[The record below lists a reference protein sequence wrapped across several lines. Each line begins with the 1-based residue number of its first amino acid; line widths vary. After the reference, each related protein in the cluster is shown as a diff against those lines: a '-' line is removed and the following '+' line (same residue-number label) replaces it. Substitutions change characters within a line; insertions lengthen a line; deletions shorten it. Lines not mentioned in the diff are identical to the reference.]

1 MPVSLPASKPSS
13 RIFIM
18 KRWQLNRI
26 TAALLLAAA
35 IGCPAIA
42 KDKTKAVE
50 KVHIPHK
57 VIEIEGWSVHVD
69 TSLLQGQHKKTGDLA
84 LKIVG
89 QRLHQITLKIPAGPL
104 KKMQEV
110 PIYLDRKHPIG
121 GAHFHPDGKWLSEHG
136 YDPAMAKAVQI
147 ADVGRLIQSARRPSG
162 GEVMIHELAHAYHN
176 RVLGF
181 NNKEI
186 IEAYN
191 QFRASGKFEMVPVAS
206 GAKRPH
212 YGLMNPM
219 EYFAEMTETFFA
231 VNDFYP
237 FVQTELANEDPH
249 TYRLIGKIWGVKTA
263 PRRERKLD
271 RQDLMIL
278 ATVKSKRGL
287 HAEALKHL
295 DEAEQWAHGNERVA
309 KLRKAIEAAK
319 AKAAQKK

>member
-1 MPVSLPASKPSS
+1 MKPT
-13 RIFIM
+13 
-18 KRWQLNRI
+18 
-26 TAALLLAAA
+26 TAALFLLVA

-42 KDKTKAVE
+42 QNKTKTVE
-50 KVHIPHK
+50 KVRIPHK

-69 TSLLQGQHKKTGDLA
+69 TSLLEGKHQKTGDLA

-89 QRLHQITLKIPAGPL
+89 QRLHQITLKVPAGPL
-104 KKMQEV
+104 KKMREV

-121 GAHFHPDGKWLSEHG
+121 GAHFHPDAKWLADHG

-181 NNKEI
+181 DHKEI
-186 IEAYN
+186 VQGYN

-206 GAKRPH
+206 GTKRPH

-219 EYFAEMTETFFA
+219 EYFAEMTEAFFV

-237 FVQTELANEDPH
+237 FVRTAMAIEDPH
-249 TYRLIGKIWGVKTA
+249 TYRLIGQIWGVKTA
-263 PRRERKLD
+263 PLRERKLD

-287 HAEALKHL
+287 HDQALKHL
-295 DEAEQWAHGNERVA
+295 DEAEKRAPGNQRVA
-309 KLRKAIEAAK
+309 KLRKAIETAK
-319 AKAAQKK
+319 AKGVPKK